1 MTNKKRDVAFM
12 IVSGGIILVGIIGL
26 FVFRPFGLITTA
38 VGAGMLLMAYLSK
51 LN

>member
-12 IVSGGIILVGIIGL
+12 IISGAIIVVGIIGL
-26 FVFRPFGLITTA
+26 FVFRPFGLITIV

-51 LN
+51 L